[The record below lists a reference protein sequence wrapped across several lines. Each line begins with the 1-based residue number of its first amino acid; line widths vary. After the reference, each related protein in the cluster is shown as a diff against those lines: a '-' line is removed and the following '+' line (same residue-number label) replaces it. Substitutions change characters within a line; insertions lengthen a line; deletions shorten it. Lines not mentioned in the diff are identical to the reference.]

1 MRFRGQGLS
10 TKDVR
15 NLMVLYLEGR
25 SPGTIRNYNSEI
37 KKLVSYFRK
46 KRWNPLIL
54 SEGRMGKYLVSRASK
69 GMSQAQMSS
78 LSAGV
83 NFLSEITGFSNP
95 FNSPIIGKIKKAVLK
110 RGYRFRPKRKAPVLT
125 LNQFREIVQS
135 CYDPIAQNVPFTC
148 R

>member
-1 MRFRGQGLS
+1 
-10 TKDVR
+10 
-15 NLMVLYLEGR
+15 MVLYLEGCA
-25 SPGTIRNYNSEI
+25 SGTIRNYNSEI
-37 KKLVSYFRK
+37 KKLAAYCRK
-46 KRWNPLIL
+46 KRYNLLIM
-54 SEGRMGKYLVSRASK
+54 SEGKMGKYLVSRARR

-83 NFLSEITGFSNP
+83 NFLCEISGFSNP
-95 FNSPIIGKIKKAVLK
+95 FLSPIIGKIKKAVLK